1 MLIASSHGCYCHR
14 YVEKFGSGWPLSGQ
28 LIVKQSGGLY
38 QASVLSHVKCRRQ
51 ALKFDAC
58 IIGSELPIYRGFH
71 LIAARLPRGYFRRHL
86 FPAVD
91 TPSQA
96 LSDHHVDF
104 DFGDVEPTAM
114 IGRKDELEAI
124 P

>member
-1 MLIASSHGCYCHR
+1 WRNRVLPLA
-14 YVEKFGSGWPLSGQ
+14 YVALLQGARRALSCSKMAAAVRIGKCEKVS
-28 LIVKQSGGLY
+28 
-38 QASVLSHVKCRRQ
+38 SVLSHVKCRIQ

-91 TPSQA
+91 TPGQA

-114 IGRKDELEAI
+114 LGRKDELEAI